1 MIGSKEA
8 TASVPHARQ
17 APAGLAERPIDGPPT
32 TEGQCTRRGP
42 TAGAG
47 NNLSRV
53 ACRSHATAR
62 AAVCPP

>member
-1 MIGSKEA
+1 VKAPMIPGKEA
-8 TASVPHARQ
+8 AARFCLARQ

-47 NNLSRV
+47 NKPARLSPPR
-53 ACRSHATAR
+53 RSRRT
-62 AAVCPP
+62 